1 MRKLRAQSETEIEL
15 TRWFVYVCM
24 ITMVQGNEISIVA
37 NILDA
42 PPQNNKQKNVQ
53 IKVEYICFSK

>member
-1 MRKLRAQSETEIEL
+1 MRKLCAKSETEIQL

-42 PPQNNKQKNVQ
+42 SPQNNKQKIVQ
-53 IKVEYICFSK
+53 ID